1 MKYAGKDPI
10 EVEDDLKFCLELR
23 LLINLKGVYIDPENC
38 SALTADPPL
47 NLDDMELEKKS

>member
-10 EVEDDLKFCLELR
+10 EVEDDLKFFLELR
-23 LLINLKGVYIDPENC
+23 LLNNIKGIYINPENC

-47 NLDDMELEKKS
+47 NLDDMEVDKKS

>member
-23 LLINLKGVYIDPENC
+23 LLNNIKGVYINPDNC

-47 NLDDMELEKKS
+47 NLDDMEVEKKS